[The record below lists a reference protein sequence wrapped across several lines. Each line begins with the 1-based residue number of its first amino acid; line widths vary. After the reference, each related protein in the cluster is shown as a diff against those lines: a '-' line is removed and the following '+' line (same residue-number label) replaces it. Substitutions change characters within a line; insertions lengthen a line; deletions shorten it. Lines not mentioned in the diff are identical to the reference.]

1 MTPPLTFGNESN
13 HASWVRDRIR
23 HAEQSISAGEY
34 LKALEHLQ
42 EIRNAEP
49 ANKYIPAI
57 IERVELLLKESRQT
71 VTALRQFVDAG
82 KLGSEAGRSITMST
96 RHEFYG
102 EDSSND
108 NARVSLSQMD
118 IEARVRQL
126 TIVASSLFDRGSYE
140 AALDALRKAYHLD
153 PENRSVVECE
163 SILRP
168 AFEQLRKRA
177 TSMGVVVPLRAMANP
192 DASPT
197 VSEYLEKTQLARGRV
212 VPTTA
217 LQRLDNKKPDAQQPP
232 DRIELLKRQRDLQR
246 REREQEM
253 WREASKA
260 PGRQRRNAGK
270 PVERRECESDDP
282 SGGPEGFFAKL
293 KQGKLLS

>member
-1 MTPPLTFGNESN
+1 MTSPLTFGNEYN
-13 HASWVRDRIR
+13 HASWVRDSIR
-23 HAEQSISAGEY
+23 QAEKSISAGEY

-42 EIRNAEP
+42 DVRNAEP

-71 VTALRQFVDAG
+71 VAQLQQFVDARKPG
-82 KLGSEAGRSITMST
+82 NGSGRSMVLSM
-96 RHEFYG
+96 RCEFYG
-102 EDSSND
+102 EDKSND
-108 NARVSLSQMD
+108 NARASLSPKD

-126 TIVASSLFDRGSYE
+126 TMVANSLFDRGSYE
-140 AALDALRKAYHLD
+140 AALDALRKAYYLD

-163 SILRP
+163 GILRP
-168 AFEQLRKRA
+168 AFEQLRNRA
-177 TSMGVVVPLRAMANP
+177 TSRGVAVPLRAMANP

-197 VSEYLEKTQLARGRV
+197 VSEYLEKTQPARERV
-212 VPTTA
+212 VPMA
-217 LQRLDNKKPDAQQPP
+217 VFQRLDNKKPDAQRQPE
-232 DRIELLKRQRDLQR
+232 RIEVLKHQRDLQR

-260 PGRQRRNAGK
+260 PARQKRSAGK
-270 PVERRECESDDP
+270 PADKRENESEDP
-282 SGGPEGFFAKL
+282 SGRPEGFFAKL